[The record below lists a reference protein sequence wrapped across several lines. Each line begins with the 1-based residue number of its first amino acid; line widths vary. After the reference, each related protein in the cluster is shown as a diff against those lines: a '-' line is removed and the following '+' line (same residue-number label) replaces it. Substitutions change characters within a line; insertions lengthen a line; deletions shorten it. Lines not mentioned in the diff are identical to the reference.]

1 MSLNQF
7 LSRPIFQS
15 LRGNVCGFTM
25 EGVPVIDLFTVE
37 EDGSETSVSRLLVEG
52 GHAQW
57 LEPAPVTEVAPVA
70 AAVAA
75 VAQE

>member
-15 LRGNVCGFTM
+15 LRGNVCGFTT

-57 LEPAPVTEVAPVA
+57 LEPAPVTEVAPL
-70 AAVAA
+70 AAVSA

>member
-15 LRGNVCGFTM
+15 LRGNVCGFTT

-57 LEPAPVTEVAPVA
+57 LEPTPVSEVAAPVA
-70 AAVAA
+70 AVSAVA
-75 VAQE
+75 EE

>member
-15 LRGNVCGFTM
+15 LRGNVCGFTT

-57 LEPAPVTEVAPVA
+57 LEPAPVTEVAPA